1 MVENSAGKTVSICGG
16 LPANRNMTYLGKL
29 QEKAIPK
36 NQIYDRATTI
46 TKTWNQTYFENIK
59 LKQSGTLAA

>member
-1 MVENSAGKTVSICGG
+1 MVENAAGKIASICGG
-16 LPANRNMTYLGKL
+16 LPANKNMTYLGKI
-29 QEKAIPK
+29 QGKATPK

-59 LKQSGTLAA
+59 LKQSGTLPA